1 MYIDSLVWV
10 MIRDNQMYLGGI
22 NSFCCILMMVVG
34 LAVYQQSQDKQ
45 IRPNVKIQ
53 QMIQLLKQV

>member
-1 MYIDSLVWV
+1 

-34 LAVYQQSQDKQ
+34 LAIYQQSQDKQ